1 MLRIKHTETKANGG
15 WGNVVS
21 CSTSGWFRCDSG
33 RMLIYWRF
41 FWWMHRLIVGRR
53 EQVAVVGSRRSRV
66 LVMLTRLVA
75 LPGSAVWANAGPPT
89 FLLPRS
95 EMQPHAHMIFLYL
108 GGNVLQCSSLEWW
121 DHPWLLDLFWG
132 KAGVY
137 ICTCAVALFTSLQII
152 FNRPCMLPHEC
163 LFY

>member
-121 DHPWLLDLFWG
+121 DHPWPNYSDVHGFTVLSEPPRWLCDWFLG
-132 KAGVY
+132 KERNCLQTHVCY
-137 ICTCAVALFTSLQII
+137 CTL
-152 FNRPCMLPHEC
+152 
-163 LFY
+163 